1 MSNDL
6 AQAEKDIDKGVLELL
21 LHSQQWPW
29 SVEDVG
35 REIGDRLGAEDALS
49 RLARAGL
56 AHRHDGFVF
65 PTRAAIRAVE
75 LDLAGR

>member
-29 SVEDVG
+29 SVDEVG
-35 REIGDRLGAEDALS
+35 RELGDRLGAKMPCRDWPEPDS
-49 RLARAGL
+49 PTVTVGSSFRA
-56 AHRHDGFVF
+56 
-65 PTRAAIRAVE
+65 E
-75 LDLAGR
+75 Q